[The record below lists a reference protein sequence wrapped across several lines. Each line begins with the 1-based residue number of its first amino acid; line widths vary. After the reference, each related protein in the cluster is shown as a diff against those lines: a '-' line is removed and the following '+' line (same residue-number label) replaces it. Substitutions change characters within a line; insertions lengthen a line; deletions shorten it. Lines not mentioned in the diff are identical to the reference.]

1 LKLSD
6 RKLNKFLFAV
16 QGVGAVFV
24 GVFLAA
30 YLGGLPSTDVL
41 HSEAVFRIPL
51 FILGAVLVFLLL
63 SAFIPILLS
72 EKD

>member
-1 LKLSD
+1 MKLSD

-24 GVFLAA
+24 GIFLAA

-41 HSEAVFRIPL
+41 HSEAAFRIPL

-72 EKD
+72 EED